1 MAGFGGRAEAG
12 WLLTWGPSGRASLK
26 VVDMVDMWTTQM
38 CSSKHV
44 ADQSV
49 APAARARVTE
59 QVPAASSA
67 CRDLLPVST
76 AAAT

>member
-44 ADQSV
+44 ANQSV
-49 APAARARVTE
+49 APAAGAHVTE

-76 AAAT
+76 AVVT